1 MEMEICRRGPAS
13 LAPLKAITE
22 SSPNC
27 MNFFFFFFWVQFYS
41 NFRMRLFLN
50 FL

>member
-27 MNFFFFFFWVQFYS
+27 MIFFFFFVQFYS

>member
-27 MNFFFFFFWVQFYS
+27 MIFFFLVQFYS